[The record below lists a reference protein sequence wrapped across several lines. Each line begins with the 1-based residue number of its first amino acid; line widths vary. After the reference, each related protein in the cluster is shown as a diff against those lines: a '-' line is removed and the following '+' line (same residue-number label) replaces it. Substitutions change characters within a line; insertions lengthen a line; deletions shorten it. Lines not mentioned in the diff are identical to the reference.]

1 MTKLRSRPKLD
12 VSDTSE
18 IAVEDQRSEQ
28 AAAVLQV
35 FNEGRQIVEE
45 VFEGGSLAPEK
56 ADAILAARSRIAD
69 QWGKAK
75 HAALLIG
82 QALLA
87 LSRTLTDEEYRH
99 LLTGSDRL
107 FEFSSALATKFRRAA
122 ELAEQLRMPAER
134 LPGYTT
140 LYDLACL
147 GPDGVALARDRNLI
161 RPELRRQDIL
171 ALRQELRTHRIL
183 AAPSVAEESN
193 DAPGRISRES
203 MQGQYDVLAAE
214 RTKLFKRLNQVQA
227 EMSVLEERLRLA
239 AGHRSSTGRQRKP
252 GGAH

>member
-1 MTKLRSRPKLD
+1 VTKLRSRPKLD
-12 VSDTSE
+12 ISDVGE

-28 AAAVLQV
+28 ATSVLEV
-35 FNEGRQIVEE
+35 HDTGRQIVME
-45 VFEGGSLAPEK
+45 VFGGVGLAPEK

-82 QALLA
+82 QTLLG
-87 LSRTLTDEEYRH
+87 LSRTLNEEEYRR

-107 FEFSSALATKFRRAA
+107 FEFSGALATKFRRAA

-147 GPDGVALARDRNLI
+147 GPEGVTLARERDLI
-161 RPELRRQDIL
+161 RPQLRRQDIV
-171 ALRQELRTHRIL
+171 ALRQELRAHHIQ
-183 AAPSVAEESN
+183 AAPSVAEEA
-193 DAPGRISRES
+193 DALQGRIDRDEI
-203 MQGQYDVLAAE
+203 QRQYDALESE
-214 RTKLFKRLNQVQA
+214 RTRL
-227 EMSVLEERLRLA
+227 LERLRQVEGEMSGLRDRLALA
-239 AGHRSSTGRQRKP
+239 AGRRII
-252 GGAH
+252 GGDVV